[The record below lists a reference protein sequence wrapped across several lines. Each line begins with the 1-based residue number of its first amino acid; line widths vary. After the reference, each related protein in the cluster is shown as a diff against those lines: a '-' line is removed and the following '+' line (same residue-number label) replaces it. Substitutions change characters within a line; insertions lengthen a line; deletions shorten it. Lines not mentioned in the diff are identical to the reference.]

1 MEDAISR
8 RRLLVSAVSALLS
21 DRLLRGQ
28 QDAQKDTTF
37 STDVNVVNVFATVR
51 DKKGQIVRNLTK
63 DDFTLAEDGR
73 PQSIRYFSQESG
85 LPLTLGLLVDTSM
98 SQRRVLGKE
107 RDASYRFLDQVLR
120 EDKDQAFLIHFDHEV
135 ELLQDLTSS
144 RKKLEAALGRME
156 TPEFE
161 RQSGGGGGGGYG
173 GGRRGGGHHGGGT
186 ALYDSILL
194 ASDELMKKQS
204 GRKAVITLTDG
215 VDNGSKVTLTSAI
228 ESAQRADTLVY
239 SILFADQDAYGA
251 MGHGGFGGGHMGGRG
266 GGYPGRGSRTDG
278 KPILQRCYRVKR
290 EEASSKCR
298 RNSRS
303 RKSTIRSRKSCAINT
318 ASDTLPTILTLP
330 EAITRSSSLQRRASL
345 SCRLVTV
352 IIQEPK
358 LEICD
363 SAWRCLTGLPKTGLF
378 YSMDFSTLWAFLL
391 SEHSWEIRVG
401 RAVGQRRALPKPA
414 REARQRQP
422 APLR

>member
-8 RRLLVSAVSALLS
+8 RGLLVSAGSILLA
-21 DRLLRGQ
+21 DRLLRAQ
-28 QDAQKDTTF
+28 QDSPKDTTF

-120 EDKDQAFLIHFDHEV
+120 EDKDQAFLIHFDREV

-144 RKKLEAALGRME
+144 RKKLEEALGRME
-156 TPEFE
+156 TPEFG
-161 RQSGGGGGGGYG
+161 RQSGGGGYG
-173 GGRRGGGHHGGGT
+173 GGGGGRHSGGHHGGGT
-186 ALYDSILL
+186 SLYDSILL

-204 GRKAVITLTDG
+204 GRKAVIALTDG

-239 SILFADQDAYGA
+239 SILFSDEDAYGA
-251 MGHGGFGGGHMGGRG
+251 MGHGGHMGGRG

-278 KPILQRCYRVKR
+278 KPILQRLSR
-290 EEASSKCR
+290 ETGGGFFEVSK
-298 RNSRS
+298 
-303 RKSTIRSRKSCAINT
+303 KQPIEKIY
-318 ASDTLPTILTLP
+318 D
-330 EAITRSSSLQRRASL
+330 Q
-345 SCRLVTV
+345 
-352 IIQEPK
+352 IQEELRNQYSIGYTSDHPDVSGSYHK
-358 LEICD
+358 IQ
-363 SAWRCLTGLPKTGLF
+363 LTTKK
-378 YSMDFSTLWAFLL
+378 
-391 SEHSWEIRVG
+391 SELIVQTRDG
-401 RAVGQRRALPKPA
+401 YYAK
-414 REARQRQP
+414 
-422 APLR
+422 

>member
-8 RRLLVSAVSALLS
+8 RELLVSTVSLLLV
-21 DRLLRGQ
+21 DGLLRAQ

-51 DKKGQIVRNLTK
+51 DKKGQIVKNLTK

-120 EDKDQAFLIHFDHEV
+120 EDKDQAFLIHFDREV

-156 TPEFE
+156 TPEFG

-173 GGRRGGGHHGGGT
+173 GGGGGRHGGGHHGGGT
-186 ALYDSILL
+186 CLYDSILL

-239 SILFADQDAYGA
+239 SILFSDQDAYGA

-266 GGYPGRGSRTDG
+266 GGYPGRGSRADG
-278 KPILQRCYRVKR
+278 KPILQRLSR
-290 EEASSKCR
+290 ETGGGFFEVSK
-298 RNSRS
+298 
-303 RKSTIRSRKSCAINT
+303 KEPIEKIY
-318 ASDTLPTILTLP
+318 D
-330 EAITRSSSLQRRASL
+330 Q
-345 SCRLVTV
+345 
-352 IIQEPK
+352 IQEELRNQYSIGYTSDHPDVSGSYHK
-358 LEICD
+358 IQ
-363 SAWRCLTGLPKTGLF
+363 LTTKKSDLMVQTRDGYYSRAKT
-378 YSMDFSTLWAFLL
+378 
-391 SEHSWEIRVG
+391 
-401 RAVGQRRALPKPA
+401 
-414 REARQRQP
+414 
-422 APLR
+422 